1 MAATSRLNITLLDF
15 INKTTDVGVHATA
28 LSAGNFTAQMGLA
41 DSFVAAV
48 MAITLLNKKK
58 DTRFAVETKFN
69 VDPPTDDKAFRGNKW
84 LVSGVDSNGNPVSF
98 HIGGANTALL
108 IPGNNSLDLTAD
120 EGLALKT
127 AAEAYWKSND
137 GEAVTV
143 TSVTYVD
150 K

>member
-1 MAATSRLNITLLDF
+1 MAATSRLNLTLLDF

-28 LSAGNFTAQMGLA
+28 LTAGNFTAQMGLA

-98 HIGGANTALL
+98 HIGGADTSLL
-108 IPGNNSLDLTAD
+108 VAGSNSLDLTAD
-120 EGLALKT
+120 EGLALKV

-137 GEAVTV
+137 GEDVTV